1 MDSSI
6 FLYQTPES
14 SSESSLGSSESSS
27 PTSWPDHE
35 FLWDHNSS
43 LPFNFNDSEEMLLLN
58 VLGEA
63 TKESS
68 NRSNSGDGIID
79 MEKDQVMNSKV
90 EEEPKKLRKPYI
102 GVRKRP
108 WGKYAAEIRDSTR
121 NGVRVWLG
129 TFDTEEEAALAYDQ
143 AAFSMRGSL
152 AVLNFPVHLVKESLQ
167 EIKYP
172 CHEHGCSPA
181 LALKKRHIMRKK
193 SRRKTS
199 DEKSIMQRDNQMKVS
214 SGNVLVF
221 EDLGV
226 EYLEQLLNSCTAEKS
241 STSL

>member
-27 PTSWPDHE
+27 SMSWPDHE
-35 FLWDHNSS
+35 FLWDHISS
-43 LPFNFNDSEEMLLLN
+43 LPFNFNDSEEMLLLD

-172 CHEHGCSPA
+172 CHEYGCSPA

-221 EDLGV
+221 EDLGA

>member
-6 FLYQTPES
+6 FLYQTPDS
-14 SSESSLGSSESSS
+14 SSESSIGLSESSFY
-27 PTSWPDHE
+27 TCWPE
-35 FLWDHNSS
+35 SSLGS
-43 LPFNFNDSEEMLLLN
+43 LPFNFNDSEEKLLLD

-68 NRSNSGDGIID
+68 NPLNYGGGIID

-102 GVRKRP
+102 GVRKRT

-143 AAFSMRGSL
+143 AALSMRGSL

-172 CHEHGCSPA
+172 CHEYGCSPA
-181 LALKKRHIMRKK
+181 LALKKRHILSKK
-193 SRRKTS
+193 SRRRSS
-199 DEKSIMQRDNQMKVS
+199 DTEKSRVQKDNQMMVS

-221 EDLGV
+221 EDLGA